1 MLHLRRVTSY
11 FSSCHV
17 TCCVFIMSTVNNFNA
32 NCNFPAIFLQSH
44 NIHLNPQYPSN
55 APPQYICSEDMI
67 QHWTQMQMQLQMKNQ
82 FWEDVQEARRE
93 H

>member
-44 NIHLNPQYPSN
+44 IIHLNPQYPSN

-67 QHWTQMQMQLQMKNQ
+67 QHRTQMQMQLEMKKQ
-82 FWEDVQEARRE
+82 F
-93 H
+93 